1 MTYKVQILGGQTS
14 RSVTLVPH
22 LDNIIEGEETISIQL
37 VDYNTS
43 YKVVEENTIEF
54 IIADFMELMFKDS
67 FEDIEP

>member
-1 MTYKVQILGGQTS
+1 VTYKVQILGGQTS